1 MAVRI
6 KDNGDR
12 NDPVKWDFDE
22 SNMKVQ
28 YLDYDYYPYKA
39 NSKKKAEKLSKLRD
53 DIRFLCR
60 NIENNIH
67 SIKNSTSNKEYLNG
81 VELFLNIHKEYMYE
95 NPHILPEPFYTFSD
109 NGLPTSRYLLS
120 EIPKGTEFHGLN
132 KPKMRH
138 MSEGVPVVGKD
149 GKGRALYRDIFLNLD
164 TTDEKLRNLIIHELA
179 HTGANHIS
187 FVPENH
193 YADFQW
199 FEQLIK
205 RYWPN

>member
-67 SIKNSTSNKEYLNG
+67 SIK
-81 VELFLNIHKEYMYE
+81 
-95 NPHILPEPFYTFSD
+95 
-109 NGLPTSRYLLS
+109 
-120 EIPKGTEFHGLN
+120 
-132 KPKMRH
+132 
-138 MSEGVPVVGKD
+138 
-149 GKGRALYRDIFLNLD
+149 
-164 TTDEKLRNLIIHELA
+164 
-179 HTGANHIS
+179 
-187 FVPENH
+187 
-193 YADFQW
+193 
-199 FEQLIK
+199 
-205 RYWPN
+205 